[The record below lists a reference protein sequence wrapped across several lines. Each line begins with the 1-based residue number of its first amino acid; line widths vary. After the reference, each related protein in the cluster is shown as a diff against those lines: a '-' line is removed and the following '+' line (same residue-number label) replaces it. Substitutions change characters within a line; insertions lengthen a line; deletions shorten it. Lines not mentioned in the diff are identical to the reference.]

1 MTLPYIQ
8 PAGDAAEDCIPLPVS
23 DHHDTF
29 HVMDPDTRISAGWK
43 VRDLIAGYPKT
54 RVAWDILTRETEVP
68 VIWDMAEYITTEK
81 LRMNDH
87 GRTHALV
94 TAASSLRILEL
105 LLSSGIVPDVVK
117 TGIGDPDDASLIV
130 LLSSLCHD
138 IGNSIHRTCHLH
150 HSLILVQPILDR
162 ILPVVYDN
170 PYTSMQVRLFILS
183 SIHSHHGDPAPLTVE
198 GSIVSIGDA
207 SDMAKGRADHSRDMT
222 KASIHAISTLSVDRV
237 DITKGKKKPVEI
249 QISLSHIAGMYQIQE
264 TLIPKIKAGMLR
276 TEVSV
281 YIPVQHQYVY

>member
-1 MTLPYIQ
+1 MTSSDFEPVYDEVLPS
-8 PAGDAAEDCIPLPVS
+8 DCIALPVS
-23 DHHDTF
+23 DHHSPLKDS
-29 HVMDPDTRISAGWK
+29 DIRLSAGWK
-43 VRDLIAGYPKT
+43 IRDLIVGYPKT
-54 RVAWDILTRETEVP
+54 QAAWDILTKESEIP

-105 LLSSGIVPDVVK
+105 LQSSGIVPDVVK

-162 ILPVVYDN
+162 ILPAIYDN

-183 SIHSHHGDPAPLTVE
+183 SINSHHGDPSPLTVE

-207 SDMAKGRADHSRDMT
+207 SDMAKGRADHSRDIT

-237 DITKGKKKPVEI
+237 DITKGVTKPVEI

-264 TLIPKIKAGMLR
+264 TLIPKIKAG
-276 TEVSV
+276 TISSYVSV